1 MNPAP
6 NAASGEGML
15 GCCRCSLGTTHPV
28 LAVSCAPVCVASGS
42 QGYEVPGCSSSCC
55 TAVWMSST
63 SSQHHWGLPCTV
75 SEATSLFPPDLN
87 TDLDTIKLAATPGI
101 KSCFLRVKLGL
112 SVFAAAN
119 FAKALRAAWIYTVG
133 DFLGVYHLRWPTHLR
148 HFVEALD
155 RCLAQYPDLPENHH
169 FPPGTCGGCEVARA

>member
-1 MNPAP
+1 MCAGMRRQRKPRVRSSRLFQQLLHRGVDVLHQLTAP
-6 NAASGEGML
+6 L
-15 GCCRCSLGTTHPV
+15 GFAMHSFRS
-28 LAVSCAPVCVASGS
+28 
-42 QGYEVPGCSSSCC
+42 
-55 TAVWMSST
+55 
-63 SSQHHWGLPCTV
+63 
-75 SEATSLFPPDLN
+75 TSLFPPDLN

-133 DFLGVYHLRWPTHLR
+133 DFLCVYHMRWPTHLR
-148 HFVEALD
+148 RFVEALD

>member
-1 MNPAP
+1 MDVLHQLTAP
-6 NAASGEGML
+6 L
-15 GCCRCSLGTTHPV
+15 GFAMHSFRS
-28 LAVSCAPVCVASGS
+28 
-42 QGYEVPGCSSSCC
+42 
-55 TAVWMSST
+55 
-63 SSQHHWGLPCTV
+63 
-75 SEATSLFPPDLN
+75 TSLFPPDLN

-133 DFLGVYHLRWPTHLR
+133 DFLCVYHMRWPTHLR
-148 HFVEALD
+148 RFVEALD